1 MKHSAD
7 ETTVAPDAA
16 GAEGQGESMFL
27 LLEAARRVQERLEG
41 ELEAIG
47 LSMAKYAALVALVAA
62 REPLTLSELAGRLR
76 CVRSN
81 ITQLVDRLEADGL
94 VQRVSDPA
102 DRRAI
107 RAVVTELGAARRAA
121 GAETM
126 NRLQAELA
134 ERVDPAVRQPL
145 HRALSALC

>member
-126 NRLQAELA
+126 SRLQAELA

>member
-16 GAEGQGESMFL
+16 SAEGQGESMFL

-47 LSMAKYAALVALVAA
+47 LSMAKYAALEALVAA

-126 NRLQAELA
+126 SRLQAELA
-134 ERVDPAVRQPL
+134 DRVDPAVRQPL
-145 HRALSALC
+145 QRALSALC

>member
-16 GAEGQGESMFL
+16 GAEGQRESMFL

-41 ELEAIG
+41 ALEAIG

-81 ITQLVDRLEADGL
+81 ITQLVDRLA
-94 VQRVSDPA
+94 VSYTHLTPA
-102 DRRAI
+102 D
-107 RAVVTELGAARRAA
+107 EL
-121 GAETM
+121 
-126 NRLQAELA
+126 
-134 ERVDPAVRQPL
+134 
-145 HRALSALC
+145 

>member
-1 MKHSAD
+1 MNYSV
-7 ETTVAPDAA
+7 EQTTVEPVGTKGEAP
-16 GAEGQGESMFL
+16 GESMFL

-41 ELEAIG
+41 ALDAIG
-47 LSMAKYAALVALVAA
+47 LSMAKYAALEALVAA
-62 REPLTLSELAGRLR
+62 REPLTLSELAGRLH

-107 RAVVTELGAARRAA
+107 RAVVTELGASRQAA
-121 GAETM
+121 GAEAM
-126 NRLQAELA
+126 HRLQAELA
-134 ERVDPAVRQPL
+134 ERVAPEARVPFA
-145 HRALSALC
+145 RALSCLC